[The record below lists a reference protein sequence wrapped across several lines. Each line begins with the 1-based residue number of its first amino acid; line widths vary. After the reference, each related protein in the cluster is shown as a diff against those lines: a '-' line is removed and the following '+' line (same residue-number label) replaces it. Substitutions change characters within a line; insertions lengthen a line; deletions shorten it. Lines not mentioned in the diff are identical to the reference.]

1 MLSSYM
7 ETLLLPATIE
17 RNMKTP
23 YYHPHTKVGENR
35 TGYKTS
41 TKLLARRGYSQMP
54 RAAQKKE
61 QIDVHKIVSV
71 GGGHSRL
78 LSFQFLGV
86 RIFQGVVRGE
96 GTEKRCSHKRIRIV
110 KGHDISGSNQKGC
123 SAAPA
128 RKV

>member
-7 ETLLLPATIE
+7 EIVIASYY
-17 RNMKTP
+17 RKKTWK
-23 YYHPHTKVGENR
+23 PHTAISTLRGENS

-71 GGGHSRL
+71 EGGHSRL
-78 LSFQFLGV
+78 LSCQFLGV
-86 RIFQGVVRGE
+86 IVFQGVARGE
-96 GTEKRCSHKRIRIV
+96 GTKKRYSHKRIRIV
-110 KGHDISGSNQKGC
+110 KGRDISGSNQNGC